1 MMQRVEI
8 GQRSQALPLHA
19 LNDFSVSTGG
29 AISRSIADPDV
40 IRISTGYQTASSG
53 QAEIHIILDNLAIK
67 RFFAQANRGGKFARE
82 TPARAVP
89 LSERLVA
96 VKSGLGLSTKDLAE
110 VLGCA
115 RATIYLW
122 LDHAYQGQVNDDALE
137 RLAALEKLTRTWNAY
152 GVGALGSRLHGMAL
166 EREEGRSLFALL
178 KEAPIDVQRCEVA
191 LRAIADQCRLQI
203 DASRRLEG
211 LVARGFGS

>member
-8 GQRSQALPLHA
+8 GQRSLPLPLHA

-29 AISRSIADPDV
+29 AISWSTANPDV
-40 IRISTGYQTASSG
+40 IRISTGYQTASSEQG
-53 QAEIHIILDNLAIK
+53 RIDIILDDPAIK
-67 RFFAQANRGGKFARE
+67 RVFAQVYRGRSLARE

-89 LSERLVA
+89 LRDRLVA

-115 RATIYLW
+115 RATVYLW
-122 LDHAYQGQVNDDALE
+122 LDPTYQGQVNDDAME
-137 RLAALEKLTRTWNAY
+137 RLAALEKLTRIWNAY

-166 EREEGRSLFALL
+166 EREGGRSLFSLL
-178 KEAPIDVQRCEVA
+178 KEAPIDVSRCEVA
-191 LRAIADQCRLQI
+191 LRAIADQCHSQVN
-203 DASRRLEG
+203 ASRRLDG